1 MIHQTDKELG
11 PYINKWGCFLIS
23 ILRLVEKNG
32 TGYTFRAHDIL
43 KIYKNAMRHE
53 LVGREVADKDGNP
66 KGGCYILKQRGLY
79 NMAAEM
85 YGFNTRCLSYRKEDA
100 DYIPDITKSEE
111 EILELKRDGMSG
123 SHFVTGNGK
132 KSKTVIGRI
141 EFDPI
146 SGGSVTARRGWIDSV
161 RVFTTRSV

>member
-23 ILRLVEKNG
+23 ILRLVEKNSN
-32 TGYTFRAHDIL
+32 GYTFSARDIL
-43 KIYKNAMRHE
+43 KIYENAMRHE
-53 LVGREVADKDGNP
+53 LVSREVADEDGKPKDG
-66 KGGCYILKQRGLY
+66 CTILEHRGLY
-79 NMAAEM
+79 NMTAEM
-85 YGFNTRCLSYRKEDA
+85 YGFRTRCLSYRKEDS
-100 DYIPDITKSEE
+100 DYIPDVTKGEE
-111 EILELKRDGMSG
+111 EILELKRDGMAG

-146 SGGSVTARRGWIDSV
+146 AGGSVTARLGWIESV
-161 RVFTTRSV
+161 RIFQTRSV